1 MVPSRVERG
10 ELRAPD
16 RGADHVGGAL
26 LPALGPVSIAL
37 LAGRLGERLHKMLD
51 LDLRRPHLLFAGS
64 GLRLSFEGARDA
76 PGDFA
81 IVRGEAELKRV
92 RVASHGFEG
101 NRGVPHAPSL
111 LDVGPAYRRGAV
123 RASAIEAGF
132 RALFRRGLVSDLLN
146 EGRPEATG

>member
-26 LPALGPVSIAL
+26 LSALGPVSIAL
-37 LAGRLGERLHKMLD
+37 FADSLGERLHKVLK
-51 LDLRRPHLLFAGS
+51 LDLRRPHLLFVGS
-64 GLRLSFEGARDA
+64 RLRLSFEGDRDA
-76 PGDFA
+76 PGDFS

-101 NRGVPHAPSL
+101 NRGITHAPSL
-111 LDVGPAYRRGAV
+111 LTA
-123 RASAIEAGF
+123 
-132 RALFRRGLVSDLLN
+132 
-146 EGRPEATG
+146 RP